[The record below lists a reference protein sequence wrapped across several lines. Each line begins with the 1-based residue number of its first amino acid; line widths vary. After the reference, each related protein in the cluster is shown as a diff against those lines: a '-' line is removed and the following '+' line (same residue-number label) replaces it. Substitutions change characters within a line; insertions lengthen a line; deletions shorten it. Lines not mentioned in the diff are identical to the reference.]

1 MKLFSAQAS
10 DQTATDF
17 AVDAGEAIL
26 AQDNRGG
33 RLLVWAA
40 LAFFVVALVWAYFAT
55 LDEVVRGVGKVIP
68 SSQLQVVQNLEGG
81 IVQELH
87 VREGDVV
94 EPGQVL
100 LRIDDTR
107 FASSLQEN
115 RLRLLALQ
123 AKSLRLRAEAEGIA
137 VLPEFPAELREA
149 LPQLAEQEGK
159 LFEQRAHQLR
169 AALGVLEEQAQ
180 QKRQSISELESRQR
194 QVARSLELA
203 QRELD
208 VTRPLGEQGVVS
220 EVELLRLEREV
231 NELQGQLDQARLGI
245 PRLQAELAEVA
256 ERADETRIKFQQEAR
271 AEYNDTIAEL
281 SSLGA
286 GTVALQDRVQRTAV
300 RAPIRG
306 VVKKLLVNTVG
317 GVVTPGMDL
326 VEIVPLEDS
335 LLVEAKLKPSDIA
348 FLRPGLDATVKL
360 TAYDFS
366 IYGGLDAKV
375 EHISADTFVEENGE
389 AYYLVRV
396 RTADTDVQREGKPL
410 RIMPGMTAEVDILVG
425 EKTVL
430 AYLLK
435 PVLRARANALREP

>member
-1 MKLFSAQAS
+1 
-10 DQTATDF
+10 
-17 AVDAGEAIL
+17 
-26 AQDNRGG
+26 
-33 RLLVWAA
+33 
-40 LAFFVVALVWAYFAT
+40 
-55 LDEVVRGVGKVIP
+55 VRGQGKVIP

-81 IVQELH
+81 IVKDLQ

-94 EPGQVL
+94 EAGQVL

-107 FASSLQEN
+107 FDSSLQEN
-115 RLRLLALQ
+115 RMRLLALQ
-123 AKSLRLRAEAEGIA
+123 AKSLRLRAEAEGA
-137 VLPEFPAELREA
+137 TELPVFPAEIREA
-149 LPQLAEQEGK
+149 LPQLAEQETK
-159 LFEQRAHQLR
+159 LFEQRARQLT
-169 AALGVLEEQAQ
+169 AALRVLQEQSL
-180 QKRQSISELESRQR
+180 QKRQSISELESRQQ

-220 EVELLRLEREV
+220 EVEILRLEREV
-231 NELQGQLDQARLGI
+231 NELQGQLDQATLAI

-256 ERADETRIKFQQEAR
+256 ERADEARIKFEKDAR
-271 AEYNDTIAEL
+271 AEYNDTMAEL
-281 SSLGA
+281 SSLAA
-286 GTVALQDRVQRTAV
+286 GNVALKDRVQRTAV

-306 VVKKLLVNTVG
+306 IVKKLLVNTVG

-348 FLRPGLDATVKL
+348 FVRPGLDATVKL
-360 TAYDFS
+360 SAYDFS
-366 IYGGLDAKV
+366 IYGGLGAKV

-396 RTADTDVQREGKPL
+396 RTEEPSVQREGKSL
-410 RIMPGMTAEVDILVG
+410 AIMPGMTAEVDVLVG

-435 PVLRARANALREP
+435 PVLRAKANALREP